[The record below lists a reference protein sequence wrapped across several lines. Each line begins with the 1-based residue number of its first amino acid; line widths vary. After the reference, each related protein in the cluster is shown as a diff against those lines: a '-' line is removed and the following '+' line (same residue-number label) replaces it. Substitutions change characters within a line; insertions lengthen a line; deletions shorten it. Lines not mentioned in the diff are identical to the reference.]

1 MDAAAAG
8 IIAAMSRSHSSAR
21 VRWQHDAAGWVLLLE
36 GDWRGADVRGLDAPA
51 ELREQAAL
59 GTPLRVDA
67 DALTAF
73 DADLAAALW
82 PLLAPLARRGV
93 VPELAGLPEDV
104 RTALA
109 LALPRGAAGAASAPV
124 ADEEAAAVPAR
135 RGDGLRALLQ
145 FVGEVML
152 ALGAVLRGRGPLR
165 GREVLAQL
173 DRVGPGSLPIV
184 TLTVFL
190 AGLLL
195 AYMGGSQLDRIGA
208 TEYISQVVTVGIVRE
223 MAGMMTG
230 IILAGRLGA
239 AFAAELGT
247 MQANEEIDA
256 LRTLGVDPVAHLVLP
271 RLVAAVAMAPLLILY
286 AMAIGVAAG
295 MLPTV
300 TVYRVGVA
308 EYLEGARE
316 ALTWTHLWIGL
327 MKGVL
332 YMALVAL
339 AGCHEGLRAGRNAEA
354 VGAATTRAVVRALVW
369 IVAAA
374 CVTTVVLTSLGF

>member
-1 MDAAAAG
+1 
-8 IIAAMSRSHSSAR
+8 MSRADPTAR
-21 VRWQHDAAGWVLLLE
+21 TRWQRDAAGWVLKLE
-36 GDWRGADVRGLDAPA
+36 GDWRGAIARGLDAPA
-51 ELREQAAL
+51 ELREQAAP

-67 DALTAF
+67 GALAAF
-73 DADLAAALW
+73 DADLAPALW

-93 VPELAGLPEDV
+93 ALDLGGLPEAV

-109 LALPRGAAGAASAPV
+109 LALPRGADGAASAPV
-124 ADEEAAAVPAR
+124 EDGEAATTAATAAATAR

-145 FVGEVML
+145 FVGEVLL
-152 ALGAVLRGRGPLR
+152 ACGAVLRGRGTLR
-165 GREVLAQL
+165 GREVLFQL

-271 RLVAAVAMAPLLILY
+271 RLAAAVVMAPVLILY

-316 ALTWTHLWIGL
+316 ALTWTHLWIGV
-327 MKGVL
+327 MKGML

-354 VGAATTRAVVRALVW
+354 VGAAATRAVVRALVW

-374 CVTTVVLTSLGF
+374 CITTVVLTTLGY